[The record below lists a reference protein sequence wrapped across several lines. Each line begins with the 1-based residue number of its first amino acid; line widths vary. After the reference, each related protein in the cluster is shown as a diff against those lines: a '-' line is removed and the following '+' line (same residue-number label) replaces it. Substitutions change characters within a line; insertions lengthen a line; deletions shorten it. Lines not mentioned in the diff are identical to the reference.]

1 MFFPD
6 VTNAETPSIDAQIKT
21 VTTICEAAAE
31 CQPSD
36 GEKMY
41 LVSKR
46 WLSRVQIRSTEAR
59 KNSKVEPEGEIGP
72 IDNSDIIQQIIKD
85 FDGEEHVQLKPGT
98 GLADFTLF
106 PEEAWTMVFDWYGLM
121 AGSVP
126 IVRFAHNTN
135 PDKTGIPNVIF
146 EFHPPMFTVH
156 RLYGENNPINLPQ
169 KLKVTNPPAPILVFS
184 RSTKYHDFLKRV
196 KTVAGMTD
204 MSKKVRLWR
213 VPRIQPAAEP
223 VPAVANTATPPS
235 SRPSSPAA
243 GNAAGPVQRQ
253 PQDSW
258 TQLLLDVPEFV
269 KLERGNGRELVDL
282 PDQTGN
288 AKYNGS
294 SDLSI
299 AGLGDDQTIVLDE
312 LISPGGDNYVSN
324 YTAKGNK
331 STSTALTRSGAGQSN
346 SQSNSGRNSPA
357 PSGPMTRGRTQ
368 KTGRPVGTVGLS
380 NLGNTC
386 YMNSALQCVRSVE
399 ELTKYFLTG
408 AAKNEINQDNPL
420 GNNGDVAL
428 AYERLLEEIYKDP
441 PPTSVAPRFF
451 KTTIGRY
458 APSFSGYGQQDSQ
471 EFLGFLL
478 DGLQEDLSRVKKKPY
493 IEKPDSTDEMVNN
506 PEAIRE
512 MAAKVWDISKKRDD
526 SVISDLFTGM
536 YKSTLVCPICAKVS
550 ITFDPFNNL
559 TLQLPIENT
568 WSHQVY
574 YFPLNHRP
582 ILFDVDM
589 DKQGSILALKQFI
602 SKRVGV
608 PTERLFAAEEFKSKF
623 YKTYDDFAVAS
634 EEIGGNDNVAIYE
647 LECKPTN
654 WPSPRKPKQ
663 KKKSMLS
670 FNYGNHNDSDEDDI
684 PNWDD
689 PLADRMLVPVFHR
702 QPNTERTSRYN
713 SRKPWAIMGA
723 PHFITLTPEEARNEE
738 AIKRK
743 ILEKVAT
750 FSTSQELAEDEDDV
764 DEAEASAAD
773 SVDPDIVLTTGSD
786 ADSSG
791 GSKVVATSIDGEDEL
806 VDVTMKDSNGAQE
819 PSETTAEPSKSSE
832 PVKTT

>member
-1 MFFPD
+1 
-6 VTNAETPSIDAQIKT
+6 
-21 VTTICEAAAE
+21 
-31 CQPSD
+31 
-36 GEKMY
+36 
-41 LVSKR
+41 
-46 WLSRVQIRSTEAR
+46 
-59 KNSKVEPEGEIGP
+59 
-72 IDNSDIIQQIIKD
+72 
-85 FDGEEHVQLKPGT
+85 
-98 GLADFTLF
+98 
-106 PEEAWTMVFDWYGLM
+106 
-121 AGSVP
+121 
-126 IVRFAHNTN
+126 
-135 PDKTGIPNVIF
+135 
-146 EFHPPMFTVH
+146 
-156 RLYGENNPINLPQ
+156 
-169 KLKVTNPPAPILVFS
+169 
-184 RSTKYHDFLKRV
+184 
-196 KTVAGMTD
+196 
-204 MSKKVRLWR
+204 
-213 VPRIQPAAEP
+213 
-223 VPAVANTATPPS
+223 
-235 SRPSSPAA
+235 
-243 GNAAGPVQRQ
+243 
-253 PQDSW
+253 
-258 TQLLLDVPEFV
+258 
-269 KLERGNGRELVDL
+269 
-282 PDQTGN
+282 
-288 AKYNGS
+288 
-294 SDLSI
+294 
-299 AGLGDDQTIVLDE
+299 
-312 LISPGGDNYVSN
+312 
-324 YTAKGNK
+324 
-331 STSTALTRSGAGQSN
+331 
-346 SQSNSGRNSPA
+346 
-357 PSGPMTRGRTQ
+357 
-368 KTGRPVGTVGLS
+368 
-380 NLGNTC
+380 
-386 YMNSALQCVRSVE
+386 VE

>member
-1 MFFPD
+1 
-6 VTNAETPSIDAQIKT
+6 
-21 VTTICEAAAE
+21 
-31 CQPSD
+31 
-36 GEKMY
+36 MY

-46 WLSRVQIRSTEAR
+46 WLNRVQIRGSEVR

-72 IDNSDIIQQIIKD
+72 VDNSDIIQQIIKD
-85 FDGEEHVQLKPGT
+85 FDGVEHVQLKPGS
-98 GLADFTLF
+98 GLDDFTLF
-106 PEEAWTMVFDWYGLM
+106 PEEAWDLVFAWYGLM
-121 AGSVP
+121 PGSIP
-126 IVRFAHNTN
+126 IVRYAHNTN
-135 PDKTGIPNVIF
+135 PDKNGIPNVIF
-146 EFHPPMFTVH
+146 EFHPPIFTVH
-156 RLYGENNPINLPQ
+156 RLYGENNGILIPQ
-169 KLKVTNPPAPILVFS
+169 KLKVSNPPAPILVFS
-184 RSTKYHDFLKRV
+184 RSTRYHDFLKRV
-196 KTVAGMTD
+196 KKVAEID
-204 MSKKVRLWR
+204 LSKKVRLWR

-223 VPAVANTATPPS
+223 AAPVANTATPPS
-235 SRPSSPAA
+235 SRPGSPTS
-243 GNAAGPVQRQ
+243 GNAAGPILRQ

-258 TQLLLDVPEFV
+258 THLFLDVPAFAQ
-269 KLERGNGRELVDL
+269 LERGNGRELVDL
-282 PDQTGN
+282 KDSTGDP
-288 AKYNGS
+288 KFNGS

-312 LISPGGDNYVSN
+312 QIGGDNYVSN
-324 YTAKGNK
+324 YSGKGGK
-331 STSTALTRSGAGQSN
+331 ATSTALTRSGAAQSS
-346 SQSNSGRNSPA
+346 SQTNSGRNSPA
-357 PSGPMTRGRTQ
+357 PSGPMTRGRAQ

-408 AAKNEINQDNPL
+408 AAKNELNAENPL
-420 GNNGDVAL
+420 GNNGEVAM
-428 AYERLLEEIYKDP
+428 AYERLLEEIYKEP
-441 PPTSVAPRFF
+441 PPTSVAPRYF

-512 MAAKVWDISKKRDD
+512 MAAKVWDITKKRDD

-559 TLQLPIENT
+559 TLQLPIENM
-568 WSHQVY
+568 WSHTVF
-574 YFPLNHRP
+574 YFPLNDKP
-582 ILFDVDM
+582 VTITVDM
-589 DKQGSILALKQFI
+589 DKQGSILAMKDFI

-634 EEIGGNDNVAIYE
+634 EDIGSNDNVAVYE

-663 KKKSMLS
+663 KKKPILS
-670 FNYGNHNDSDEDDI
+670 FGYSNNNDSDEDDI

-702 QPNTERTSRYN
+702 HPNIDRNTRYS
-713 SRKPWAIMGA
+713 SRKPWNITGA
-723 PHFITLTPEEARNEE
+723 PHFIMLTPEEVNH
-738 AIKRK
+738 
-743 ILEKVAT
+743 
-750 FSTSQELAEDEDDV
+750 
-764 DEAEASAAD
+764 
-773 SVDPDIVLTTGSD
+773 
-786 ADSSG
+786 
-791 GSKVVATSIDGEDEL
+791 SI
-806 VDVTMKDSNGAQE
+806 NQ
-819 PSETTAEPSKSSE
+819 PYNIH
-832 PVKTT
+832 